1 MPGKRAVPRS
11 LDRPLTPDQVIEAGL
26 DLLDEVGISSFSTR
40 ALAERLGTYP
50 ATLYWHVG
58 NRSRLLGAIVDR
70 VLSEL
75 ELLDPGS
82 VSWQQWLRHG
92 AREYRR
98 VLHRHPNLGPLVGS
112 QLTVSVPAIG
122 LVETI
127 LAVLDGAGFGGEAL
141 ADAYNTYVGSLV
153 GWVSVELCA
162 NPPDAEQEWY
172 DEFAEAV
179 HALEPD
185 SFPVI
190 ASNREHLADAIF
202 VLRWHGGAERPL
214 DRSFEF
220 ALAAWIKGL
229 DAQLG

>member
-1 MPGKRAVPRS
+1 MPGKRAAPRG

-26 DLLDEVGISSFSTR
+26 NLLDEVGISGFSTR
-40 ALAERLGTYP
+40 ALSERLGTYP

-75 ELLDPGS
+75 ELLDPGL
-82 VSWQQWLRHG
+82 VSWQQWLRQA

-98 VLHRHPNLGPLVGS
+98 VLHRHPNLGPLVGT
-112 QLTVSVPAIG
+112 QLTVSVPG
-122 LVETI
+122 LLVVETI
-127 LAVLDGAGFGGEAL
+127 LTVMEGAGFRGEAL
-141 ADAYNTYVGSLV
+141 ADAYNTYVGSLI
-153 GWVSVELCA
+153 GWVSLELCA
-162 NPPDAEQEWY
+162 NPQDAEQDWY

-190 ASNREHLADAIF
+190 ASNREHLEDALF
-202 VLRWHGGAERPL
+202 ALRWHGGAERPL
-214 DRSFEF
+214 DRSFNF
-220 ALAAWIKGL
+220 ALEAWIEGL
-229 DAQLG
+229 AAQLG